1 MCSVIS
7 ANPPYQSSPNQ
18 KQRKNHHHALQLP
31 NPVAPGDNSLH
42 LRSGTYR
49 SSSLRSKS
57 TLLKL
62 PTLPKTILVF
72 LPSPTQQQTCAL
84 NSIGASGCP
93 VTNVT
98 CICVAPTFI
107 SSFNSCVGTSCN
119 ATDQAGEFS
128 SLPLPY
134 LNFSLTW
141 PPSPAATQFGIQY
154 CAAAGVNLG
163 APSSTAAPAPAATT
177 PASAPAATATA
188 AVTTASDGQPES
200 PTSASPSVST
210 FTGAAQPLMVPS
222 GTYYGWGIL
231 AVLGV
236 VVGGFVGV

>member
-1 MCSVIS
+1 M
-7 ANPPYQSSPNQ
+7 
-18 KQRKNHHHALQLP
+18 
-31 NPVAPGDNSLH
+31 
-42 LRSGTYR
+42 
-49 SSSLRSKS
+49 
-57 TLLKL
+57 
-62 PTLPKTILVF
+62 LVF
-72 LPSPTQQQTCAL
+72 LPSSLQQQTCAL

-119 ATDQAGEFS
+119 ATDQAGEFFPT
-128 SLPLPY
+128 PLPHPP
-134 LNFSLTW
+134 LPHLILPHLILPFHSHA
-141 PPSPAATQFGIQY
+141 PSPAATQFGIQY